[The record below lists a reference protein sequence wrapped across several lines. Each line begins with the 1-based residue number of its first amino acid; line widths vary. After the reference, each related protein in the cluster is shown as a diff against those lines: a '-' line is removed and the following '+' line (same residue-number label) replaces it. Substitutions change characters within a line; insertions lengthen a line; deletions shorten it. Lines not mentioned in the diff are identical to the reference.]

1 MSGRR
6 SARIAW
12 QLAPDATLDA
22 MPLAVADGVVIA
34 LGRGDETELRRVALD
49 DGATVWAERLSGR
62 AAGPPVRTGD
72 VLAVPLAGGRVSVHG
87 LRDGAPLAAWD
98 ASGAHCGPIG
108 AFRGAIFVRSQD
120 TRGPRL
126 SRVEDGEVRWTCPD
140 PLGGC
145 DGGQMRATD
154 GALVIAGAT
163 APGRVVAAGVDL
175 EDGRALWRHEEPATL
190 LNDLWAV
197 GGIVDVV
204 MNTCVRG
211 LDARTG
217 EARPVRFSGFPLDMA
232 RAVGE
237 HLVAMMSG
245 HTGPVLLC
253 FHLVSQQHLGRVTR
267 AMSRLVGA
275 HAEEALVILDSGDA
289 VFYALP
295 ELEPLDFPEPGA
307 LGAPQHV
314 VWAQHAC
321 YVVSDD
327 GRTLTAIDLDV
338 APAGA

>member
-6 SARIAW
+6 SARVAW
-12 QLAPDATLDA
+12 QLAPAATLDA
-22 MPLAVADGVVIA
+22 IPLAVADGVVVA
-34 LGRGDETELRRVALD
+34 LGHSDHTELRRIALD
-49 DGATVWAERLSGR
+49 DGATVWTERLAGR
-62 AAGPPVRTGD
+62 ATGAPVRTGA
-72 VLAVPLAGGRVSVHG
+72 LLGVPLSDGRVSVHR
-87 LRDGAPLAAWD
+87 LRDGAPIGAWD
-98 ASGAHCGPIG
+98 ARGPHRGPIA
-108 AFRGAIFVRSQD
+108 AFRGAFFVRSGAD
-120 TRGPRL
+120 GEARL
-126 SRVEDGEVRWTCPD
+126 SRVDGEATRWSCPD
-140 PLGGC
+140 PLTGCGG
-145 DGGQMRATD
+145 GLMRATD
-154 GALVIAGAT
+154 GVLVAA
-163 APGRVVAAGVDL
+163 AAAADRVVATGLDI
-175 EDGRALWRHEEPATL
+175 EDGRLLWRHEEPATV

-211 LDARTG
+211 IEARTG
-217 EARPVRFSGFPLDMA
+217 EARPVRFSGFPLDEA

-253 FHLVSQQHLGRVTR
+253 FHLVSQRHLGRVTR

-275 HAEEALVILDSGDA
+275 HSEEALVVLDSGDA

-295 ELEPLDFPEPGA
+295 ELEALDFPEPAA

-321 YVVSDD
+321 YVVSNDR
-327 GRTLTAIDLDV
+327 RTLTAVDLDV
-338 APAGA
+338 MPPIA